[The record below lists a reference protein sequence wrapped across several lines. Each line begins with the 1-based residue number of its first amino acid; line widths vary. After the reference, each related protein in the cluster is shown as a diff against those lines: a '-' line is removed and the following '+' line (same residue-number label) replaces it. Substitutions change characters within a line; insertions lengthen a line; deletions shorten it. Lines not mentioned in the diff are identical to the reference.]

1 MTWEKR
7 KPEIFITLEFSRS
20 SSRNIS
26 GFTKTGVLNL
36 SRVPSIIP
44 LSGGNSSETP
54 IFFGTKFVTNLPEKM
69 SGDLSRFSEEIQPWD
84 FSNRW
89 LAKKIFFKGNKY
101 SSFSLFKYDLIT
113 QRRYYGNIQLDWC
126 SRGDTEFRTIIF
138 AINKINYW
146 NDISHLIIKYW
157 LWKIALKTYAGWKI
171 S

>member
-1 MTWEKR
+1 MTWEKETGNIHYSR
-7 KPEIFITLEFSRS
+7 IQRS

-54 IFFGTKFVTNLPEKM
+54 IFFGSKFVTNVLEKI
-69 SGDLSRFSEEIQPWD
+69 SGDLSRFSEEIQPWN

-138 AINKINYW
+138 AIN
-146 NDISHLIIKYW
+146 
-157 LWKIALKTYAGWKI
+157 
-171 S
+171 